1 MTLAKSDPETICGA
15 GFSSR
20 FNRFYTEIGNRHVD
34 RDRKLSTVYHMR
46 NNSITRQT
54 LADQVFDRVVDAIV
68 VGDIKAG
75 SPISE
80 NEIALRFNVSR
91 GPAREAIFRL
101 EAKGLVTRVAHFGA
115 RVVDLSLDD
124 LRGLFELR
132 ESLEGMACR
141 LAAERISDAE
151 LAVLDDCLRGHS
163 LQPEVAAGHSYYQP
177 GGDQDFHFGIAR
189 ASHNPRLF
197 RMLSDNVYDV
207 MRPYRFRSSQTPGR
221 TIEALKEHRAVVEA
235 LRSRDAD
242 RAEAAM
248 RSHIRS
254 SWLNTQAAFQT
265 TERG

>member
-1 MTLAKSDPETICGA
+1 
-15 GFSSR
+15 
-20 FNRFYTEIGNRHVD
+20 
-34 RDRKLSTVYHMR
+34 MR
-46 NNSITRQT
+46 NNLVTRQT
-54 LADQVFDRVVDAIV
+54 LADQVFDRIVDAIV

-101 EAKGLVTRVAHFGA
+101 EAKGLATRVAHHGA

-124 LRGLFELR
+124 LCGLFELR
-132 ESLEGMACR
+132 EALEGMACR

-151 LAVLDDCLRGHS
+151 LAVLEDWLRGHS
-163 LQPEVAAGHSYYQP
+163 MQPDVAAGQSYYQP

-189 ASHNPRLF
+189 ASHNQRLL

-221 TIEALKEHRAVVEA
+221 AIEALKEHRAVLEA
-235 LRSRDAD
+235 LRSRDPAK
-242 RAEAAM
+242 AEASM
-248 RSHIRS
+248 RAHIHS
-254 SWLNTQAAFQT
+254 SWLNTQSAFQA
-265 TERG
+265 TERR

>member
-1 MTLAKSDPETICGA
+1 
-15 GFSSR
+15 
-20 FNRFYTEIGNRHVD
+20 
-34 RDRKLSTVYHMR
+34 MR
-46 NNSITRQT
+46 NYAVTRLT
-54 LADQVFDRVVDAIV
+54 LADQVFARIVDAIV

-101 EAKGLVTRVAHFGA
+101 EAKGLATRTAHLGA

-124 LRGLFELR
+124 LRSLFELR
-132 ESLEGMACR
+132 EGLECMACR

-151 LAVLDDCLRGHS
+151 LVALEDRLRGHS
-163 LQPEVAAGHSYYQP
+163 EQPEVAAGLSYYQP

-197 RMLSDNVYDV
+197 RTLSDHIYDV

-221 TIEALKEHRAVVEA
+221 AIEALKEHRAVVAA
-235 LRSRDAD
+235 LRSRDPAK
-242 RAEAAM
+242 AEAAM
-248 RSHIRS
+248 RAHIRS
-254 SWLNTQAAFQT
+254 SWLNTQSTFQT
-265 TERG
+265 AERR